1 MSDLAKSARK
11 AMHEK
16 AKRYAACDPA
26 QKVDASGYR
35 TPAPMEGDEQT
46 GAKPTVARKFKRGGK
61 VEGEHGPKHAGRKPR
76 AKKAD
81 GGGTVPTER
90 FAFSPTTGSS
100 MMRNA
105 GLKRGG
111 AAKHGDEKQDVA
123 LIKREVKAEALKRRP
138 HKDIGGSLEMLSPA
152 LALANGLRGNGGD
165 KDNDDAQ
172 AKKRGGR
179 AERKHGGRADAHW
192 IKGAVEHKGALHKE
206 LHVPE
211 GDKIPEKRLE
221 KAEHS
226 SNKMVAKRAHLAET
240 LRDMR
245 HHDCDGGRVARK
257 SGGRAG
263 KGKMNV
269 NIVIATGKDQPQGQ
283 PQMQAPQPMPP
294 RPMPMAPAPQA
305 PQGMPMLP
313 PQAGPGGPGGPPMPP
328 PMPRKRGG
336 RTHLDA
342 GAGSGEGRMEKI
354 DLQR

>member
-81 GGGTVPTER
+81 GGGRGPTGGAVPTER
-90 FAFSPTTGSS
+90 SAFSPTTASS

-105 GLKRGG
+105 GVKRGG

-179 AERKHGGRADAHW
+179 AERKHGGRADAH
-192 IKGAVEHKGALHKE
+192 
-206 LHVPE
+206 
-211 GDKIPEKRLE
+211 
-221 KAEHS
+221 
-226 SNKMVAKRAHLAET
+226 
-240 LRDMR
+240 
-245 HHDCDGGRVARK
+245 C
-257 SGGRAG
+257 
-263 KGKMNV
+263 
-269 NIVIATGKDQPQGQ
+269 
-283 PQMQAPQPMPP
+283 
-294 RPMPMAPAPQA
+294 
-305 PQGMPMLP
+305 
-313 PQAGPGGPGGPPMPP
+313 
-328 PMPRKRGG
+328 
-336 RTHLDA
+336 
-342 GAGSGEGRMEKI
+342 
-354 DLQR
+354 